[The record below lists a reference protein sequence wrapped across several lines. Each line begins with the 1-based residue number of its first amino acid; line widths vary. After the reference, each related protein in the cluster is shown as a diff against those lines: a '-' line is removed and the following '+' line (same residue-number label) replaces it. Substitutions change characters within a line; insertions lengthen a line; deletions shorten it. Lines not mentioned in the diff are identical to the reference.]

1 MNDQF
6 LQGVIFDWNR
16 IDNDSYLMFG
26 FVMAKKIR
34 DKNL

>member
-16 IDNDSYLMFG
+16 IDNDTINEQ
-26 FVMAKKIR
+26 VR
-34 DKNL
+34 DFA